1 MEQENAPIGELD
13 VSLTSPLIAKMSF
26 RIKRSFNPDYKSLL
40 TRPRISHKVS
50 EYVFDLINQNLL
62 KPNKVLQSDK
72 YIYEFTFSFSY
83 SIPKGRK
90 FPYTSP
96 FATDTRLYFS
106 QKGFRTFEKME
117 KWATMSVISD
127 DIDQTITPYEY
138 ATVVF
143 KMFADFLL
151 TNYKKFD
158 KVTFDKI
165 LLDMDRPY
173 IDSFGFPASFEE
185 QQYSL
190 DDIEYPVMPLT
201 KEEEWISIDKWIT
214 INPKVE
220 YLKHYPF

>member
-1 MEQENAPIGELD
+1 MA
-13 VSLTSPLIAKMSF
+13 F
-26 RIKRSFNPDYKSLL
+26 RIKRSFNPDHKSLL
-40 TRPRISHKVS
+40 TRPRVSHRVS
-50 EYVFDLINQNLL
+50 EYVFDFVNQNLL

-72 YIYEFTFSFSY
+72 FIYELTFSFSF
-83 SIPKGRK
+83 SIPKRK

-96 FATDTRLYFS
+96 FATKTRLFFS
-106 QKGFRTFEKME
+106 QNGFRTFEKVE
-117 KWATMSVISD
+117 KWTTMMVIAD

-158 KVTFDKI
+158 KETFDKLI
-165 LLDMDRPY
+165 VKLDRSY
-173 IDSFGFPASFEE
+173 IESFTFPATFEE

-190 DDIEYPVMPLT
+190 DDIEYPIMPLT
-201 KEEEWISIDKWIT
+201 KEEEWVSIDRWTT